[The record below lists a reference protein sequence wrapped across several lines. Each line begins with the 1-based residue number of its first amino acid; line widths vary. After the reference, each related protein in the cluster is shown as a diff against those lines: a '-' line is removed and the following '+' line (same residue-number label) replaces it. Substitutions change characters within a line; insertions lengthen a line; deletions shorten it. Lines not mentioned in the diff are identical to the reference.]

1 MVRETMEGR
10 IYGKGMFESGVE
22 QRWSDA
28 WWKSGGPRNAKV
40 HSHSTFSPED
50 QLSLVF
56 FFIKWPSVKKLIY
69 FGSPHSHSNYIACGF
84 LAMVVLANIYS
95 DHLKSYYVLLLTR
108 KRGNCECIATWG
120 CPTPRLSFFAL
131 ITTPC
136 QVWSRWTYPL
146 PYYSVLL
153 LIYCFTLWPWPLT
166 LNICSVSPAS

>member
-1 MVRETMEGR
+1 
-10 IYGKGMFESGVE
+10 
-22 QRWSDA
+22 
-28 WWKSGGPRNAKV
+28 
-40 HSHSTFSPED
+40 
-50 QLSLVF
+50 
-56 FFIKWPSVKKLIY
+56 
-69 FGSPHSHSNYIACGF
+69 
-84 LAMVVLANIYS
+84 MVVLANIYS
-95 DHLKSYYVLLLTR
+95 DRLKSYYVLLLTR

-166 LNICSVSPAS
+166 LNICSVSPASWWNSELNLNAIEQSAAELLCNFNILPNDLEHVLTCCARIVSRSLTLNNLLNKYS